1 MSRRTLPVLGA
12 VVLAA
17 GLIALTQLTGRAGDG
32 DVKLVIPAA
41 AATGLIADDIL
52 IVNKALEPKD
62 GKVLP
67 KDVKRAKVATLDIAL
82 TAKATKNDALY
93 AQAVQVLEALDKED
107 GVADAR
113 KAAEGLSKPAGG
125 DAKGDPIKL
134 ALWDKDNKSWDKDMA
149 MQLFKTARAGGLGYE
164 KTIKDFAE
172 KDPPAGKLKE
182 IATLAYKTAMLAQA
196 IEQLNPE
203 KPEWKKFAQNLQASA
218 VEVGAAATKKNAAA
232 VKTALGKMDG
242 ACVNCHDK
250 FKKE

>member
-1 MSRRTLPVLGA
+1 MSNRTLPVLGA
-12 VVLAA
+12 VALAA
-17 GLIALTQLTGRAGDG
+17 GLFALSQVTGRADSAG
-32 DVKLVIPAA
+32 VKLVIPDTAA
-41 AATGLIADDIL
+41 DGIIKDDISV
-52 IVNKALEPKD
+52 VNKALEKKD

-67 KDVKRAKVATLDIAL
+67 KDVKRAKVAALNVAL
-82 TAKATKNDALY
+82 TAKATKNNALY
-93 AQAVQVLEALDKED
+93 AQAVQVLDALDKED
-107 GVADAR
+107 GVDDAR

-149 MQLFKTARAGGLGYE
+149 MQLFKTVRAGGLGYE

-196 IEQLNPE
+196 IEQLNPD

-242 ACVNCHDK
+242 ACVSCHDK